1 MVVIPKSVN
10 PKRIADNF
18 KATQV
23 LLDADEIKRIRAID
37 KNTRLHKVSS
47 LFCSGIAS
55 FKFINKLI
63 IRSIMGH
70 AGSRAWIALL

>member
-10 PKRIADNF
+10 PKRIAENF

-37 KNTRLHKVSS
+37 KNMRLFRVRS
-47 LFCSGIAS
+47 LFCCLEWL
-55 FKFINKLI
+55 INVI
-63 IRSIMGH
+63 NGH
-70 AGSRAWIALL
+70 CLEWLSSD

>member
-10 PKRIADNF
+10 TKRIAENF

-37 KNTRLHKVSS
+37 KNARLHKVRS
-47 LFCSGIAS
+47 LFC
-55 FKFINKLI
+55 L
-63 IRSIMGH
+63 
-70 AGSRAWIALL
+70 

>member
-10 PKRIADNF
+10 PKRIAENF

-37 KNTRLHKVSS
+37 KNTRLFRVKS
-47 LFCSGIAS
+47 LFWYLGQQIKVA
-55 FKFINKLI
+55 KVKLYIN
-63 IRSIMGH
+63 SN
-70 AGSRAWIALL
+70 W